1 MPVVCV
7 STAYLLES
15 YIESTDKWK
24 NYLWKEKEITLFI
37 CGLSVVVPT
46 EIIISLFQ
54 IIRSPPAVNMLRPRK
69 MPPFFKLT
77 LVVLCAYILWTFN
90 HPDPGY
96 ERGMVSALSKMTQI
110 LMPEQLGG
118 LPAKH
123 ATTRLRRRQRRP
135 TTTGS
140 TTSSGS
146 TRATTGINFVI
157 FVACV
162 LNYFN
167 SDIYVPRLLSRSLI
181 ECCLLENA

>member
-1 MPVVCV
+1 
-7 STAYLLES
+7 
-15 YIESTDKWK
+15 
-24 NYLWKEKEITLFI
+24 
-37 CGLSVVVPT
+37 
-46 EIIISLFQ
+46 
-54 IIRSPPAVNMLRPRK
+54 MLRPRK

-157 FVACV
+157 
-162 LNYFN
+162 
-167 SDIYVPRLLSRSLI
+167 SLRVY
-181 ECCLLENA
+181 